1 MRNGIL
7 LSALV
12 GVMAWSGIARADIF
26 EVPLPVTGTYH
37 YLQTRDFSF
46 DLGVRLQEVHAVRFR
61 AEGSIL
67 SPLTGPAG
75 GPYRPIDG
83 AFIAALQR
91 EDMPTTAGAPSAG
104 KDTYPDPEPFSGFGT
119 FTEQTWGFLLDGTA
133 EGRVYWGAAE
143 FTTGGASGGQG
154 ILNSAMLIIDA
165 TPVPEPTALSIL
177 SILMLPLFR
186 RQRLSP
192 ASA

>member
-12 GVMAWSGIARADIF
+12 GVMAWSGIASADIF

-37 YLQTRDFSF
+37 YHQTRDFSF
-46 DLGVRLQEVHAVRFR
+46 DLGVRLQEVHSVEFR
-61 AEGSIL
+61 AEGSII

-83 AFIAALQR
+83 AFVAALQR
-91 EDMPTTAGAPSAG
+91 EDMSTTAGAPPVG
-104 KDTYPDPEPFSGFGT
+104 KDTYPDPEPFSGSGT
-119 FTEQTWGFLLDGTA
+119 FTEQTWGFLLDGSA

-143 FTTGGASGGQG
+143 FITGGASGGQG
-154 ILNSAMLIIDA
+154 ILTAATLIIDA
-165 TPVPEPTALSIL
+165 TPVPEPGLISLFAAGLWALS
-177 SILMLPLFR
+177 R
-186 RQRLSP
+186 RHPRQ
-192 ASA
+192 